1 MTPPRSVLIVGGGI
15 AGLSAA
21 LRLRDT
27 LGDAVDITV
36 IERADRLGGKLATGE
51 FAGSPI
57 ETGAETFLVRRPE
70 AVRLVER
77 VGLTDR
83 LRHPTAVSAGLV
95 VDGRLIDMPRG
106 TMMGIPA
113 DATGVADVV
122 GEASLARIA
131 AEPDTGRPLLGPDED
146 ISVGRLVRDRL
157 GDEITDRLVDPLL
170 GGVYAGRADDLS
182 LEVAIPALAKA
193 ARTHTRLTDAVASLL
208 PPPSTATPAPV
219 FGTLEG
225 GLSTLVDAV
234 AEASAADIRLGL
246 PVRRLERWNTG
257 WRAEIGSTRDPY
269 HLTADAV
276 VLALPARP
284 AARLLTDVDEAAAEL
299 IGELDYA
306 SLALVSLAIP
316 GADLPERSGFLVPAT
331 EGMTIKA
338 ATFFTK
344 KWPHLDGGN
353 PVSILRASIGRYGEN
368 EALRRDDD
376 ALVDTTHR
384 ELARVLGN
392 DLPRPVA
399 ASVRRWGGALPQYR
413 SGHRERMIRAR
424 ARLVGQPIALAGAAF
439 DGVGIPACIAS
450 GEAAAELLRA
460 DRP

>member
-27 LGDAVDITV
+27 LGDAVDITMV
-36 IERADRLGGKLATGE
+36 ERGDRLGGKLATGE
-51 FAGSPI
+51 FAGSPV

-70 AVRLVER
+70 AVKLVER

-83 LRHPTAVSAGLV
+83 LRHPAPVSAGLV
-95 VDGRLIDMPRG
+95 IDGRLIDMPRG

-113 DATGVADVV
+113 DPAGVAEVV
-122 GEASLARIA
+122 TPAALARMA
-131 AEPDTGRPLLGPDED
+131 AEPDAGKPLLGPGED

-182 LEVAIPALAKA
+182 LEVTIPALAKA
-193 ARTHTRLTDAVASLL
+193 VRTHTRLIDAVASLM
-208 PPPSTATPAPV
+208 PPPTTTTPAPV

-234 AEASAADIRLGL
+234 AEAAAADIRLGL
-246 PVRRLERWNTG
+246 PVRRLERLATG
-257 WRAEIGSTRDPY
+257 WRAEVGSTRDPY

-276 VLALPARP
+276 VLALPAAP
-284 AARLLTDVDEAAAEL
+284 AARLLDDVDSTVAAL
-299 IGELDYA
+299 VGELDYA
-306 SLALVSLAIP
+306 SLGLVSLAIP
-316 GADLPERSGFLVPAT
+316 DAELPERSGFLVPAT

-344 KWPHLDGGN
+344 KWPHLTS
-353 PVSILRASIGRYGEN
+353 PLSILRASIGRYGDT
-368 EALRRDDD
+368 EALRRDDR
-376 ALVDTTHR
+376 ALIDLTHW
-384 ELARVLGN
+384 ELSQVLGD
-392 DLPRPVA
+392 DLPRPSA
-399 ASVRRWGGALPQYR
+399 ATVRRWGGALPQYR
-413 SGHRERMIRAR
+413 PGHRERMIRAR
-424 ARLVGQPIALAGAAF
+424 ELLAGQPIALAGAAF
-439 DGVGIPACIAS
+439 DGVGIPACVAS
-450 GEAAAELLRA
+450 GEAAAELLRRH
-460 DRP
+460 RP